1 MRLRSFFQSLCLSVS
16 YQPLLLEMTLLRGEW
31 IDTPSDHEAETL
43 NQKTAIMD
51 HKAKSQMLFDC
62 GSLTPKETF
71 CITHGDF
78 MNTAATQI
86 LMSEAFVVLL
96 PNPPPPSP
104 PGVQLRTPFS

>member
-1 MRLRSFFQSLCLSVS
+1 
-16 YQPLLLEMTLLRGEW
+16 MTLLRVEW

-51 HKAKSQMLFDC
+51 HKAESQMLFDC

-71 CITHGDF
+71 SITHGDF
-78 MNTAATQI
+78 MNTAATKI

-96 PNPPPPSP
+96 PNSP
-104 PGVQLRTPFS
+104 PRVQLRSPFS